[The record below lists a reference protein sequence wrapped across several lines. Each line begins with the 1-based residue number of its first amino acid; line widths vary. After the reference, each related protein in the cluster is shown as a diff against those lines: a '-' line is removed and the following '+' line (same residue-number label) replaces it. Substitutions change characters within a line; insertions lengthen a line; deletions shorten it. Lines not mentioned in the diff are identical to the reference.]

1 MSHNY
6 KNFMGQNIDNEISNL
21 KNELSKANKIIEQ
34 QKITINDLQNKINNY
49 NIQIIKTLL
58 IKKA

>member
-1 MSHNY
+1 
-6 KNFMGQNIDNEISNL
+6 MGQNIDNEISNL

-58 IKKA
+58 IEKA